1 MEKLGENVWQ
11 ITDHIYRIEV
21 PLIGN
26 PLRAINSYL
35 IKGEGTELLI
45 DTGFRRKSCREP
57 LLKGLELLGSRREI
71 RDVFC
76 THVHS
81 DHSGLAREMAGEN
94 RRIYMHGLDLKLQR
108 EILND
113 VNKGKMRHRF
123 LKEGFPRDLLFW
135 IQDNNPA
142 RKGALD
148 KVDSRFT
155 AVSDGDV
162 FQIGGLKLQ
171 VVYTPGHSPGCCMLW
186 EKEQGIMFT
195 GDTVLFDITPNI
207 TAFADVEDALS
218 NYLDSLHA
226 IRNYPVKLA
235 LPGHRETGD
244 YQARIDALLRH
255 HDKRLQEAKRIIAEQ
270 EGLCAYEITGQMTWK
285 IRSRSWEDF
294 PDTQRWYAVG
304 ECLSHLDHLLKMGEI
319 ERYEK
324 DGIRRYRVR

>member
-123 LKEGFPRDLLFW
+123 LKEGFQKR
-135 IQDNNPA
+135 
-142 RKGALD
+142 
-148 KVDSRFT
+148 RF
-155 AVSDGDV
+155 G
-162 FQIGGLKLQ
+162 
-171 VVYTPGHSPGCCMLW
+171 
-186 EKEQGIMFT
+186 
-195 GDTVLFDITPNI
+195 
-207 TAFADVEDALS
+207 
-218 NYLDSLHA
+218 
-226 IRNYPVKLA
+226 
-235 LPGHRETGD
+235 
-244 YQARIDALLRH
+244 
-255 HDKRLQEAKRIIAEQ
+255 
-270 EGLCAYEITGQMTWK
+270 
-285 IRSRSWEDF
+285 
-294 PDTQRWYAVG
+294 
-304 ECLSHLDHLLKMGEI
+304 
-319 ERYEK
+319 
-324 DGIRRYRVR
+324 